1 MPESHA
7 LRLQWNILLARRV
20 AAAAF
25 TRLLVS
31 LACRAAPCPAP
42 LTDADFGIVIRS
54 LLPPPTA
61 SDSVFTAAAA
71 ATYERLIT
79 SSAPLLLTA
88 DGTWMAPREVIFLSS
103 ETIDTADA
111 ADAADAAT
119 NAATANANAKNAET
133 LAPPE
138 LVVALTEVVTYENG
152 NMRMATYENGQMR
165 AVGCT
170 MGGHRVWR
178 REQRGWGVRWAGIGC
193 GDVSTEGG
201 VYDGLLV
208 TISS

>member
-111 ADAADAAT
+111 ADA
-119 NAATANANAKNAET
+119 NAANAANANAKNAET

-170 MGGHRVWR
+170 MGGYRVWR
-178 REQRGWGVRWAGIGC
+178 RERR
-193 GDVSTEGG
+193 EGG
-201 VYDGLLV
+201 VYDGRV
-208 TISS
+208 